1 MRRKVKA
8 KIRKKKFFRG
18 KTLFCNVNKCRV
30 RIMKAVY
37 SINERL
43 EAFKLQKG
51 ASNIEKANFN
61 TALQKSLI
69 V

>member
-8 KIRKKKFFRG
+8 KIRKKNFFRG

-37 SINERL
+37 FINERL
-43 EAFKLQKG
+43 EAFKLEKG